1 MTTENARQLPQQ
13 DGAAY
18 EVARDVLHQL
28 IGHAAGR
35 VLAGEEE
42 WAGKRDRW
50 SSLLNGLDPRDASSV
65 QEVLDREAPVLKS
78 ITEGLN
84 R

>member
-1 MTTENARQLPQQ
+1 MTTENERQLPQQ

-18 EVARDVLHQL
+18 EVARDVLVQL
-28 IGHAAGR
+28 IGHAVGR
-35 VLAGEEE
+35 VVVGEEE
-42 WAGKRDRW
+42 WAGKRDQW
-50 SSLLNGLDPRDASSV
+50 SSLLSRLDPRDASSV
-65 QEVLDREAPVLKS
+65 QEVLDREAPELKS